1 MEKKEKVSEKEGMK
15 RFAREMVSALGMA
28 FIFIVYII
36 QAFKIPT
43 GSMENSLL
51 VGDFLL
57 GLKFVYGAPVVPFSY
72 TNFPGLTS
80 PKPGDVVI
88 FEYPGNENKD
98 YIKRCVAGPGQT
110 IEIKTKDILIDGKVL
125 NPPPNSKYV
134 QNGLLGPLQNYATLR
149 IPAKGDTIK
158 VGNLDDREFLFLR
171 NLIKQEYPKNRV
183 TKFISTLPIL
193 KNSFNPRPIN
203 DNIQIDLQLYI
214 DGKLSNDVK
223 IPLSVGS
230 KGQAGSLSFNE
241 INEMNLFDQ
250 FDVWFAFSQQLMEL
264 TEIIKRIYPEQE
276 IEIIK
281 GLELKGEKINE
292 YVVKDDNYFMIGDN
306 RDNSM
311 DSRFWGYVN
320 KNFVKAKAFILYFSL
335 DEKTPYA
342 LLPLKIRWNRI
353 GKLIRSWDGGL
364 DGKEITHGT
373 NKPYKVKK

>member
-1 MEKKEKVSEKEGMK
+1 MEKKDKISEKEGMK
-15 RFAREMVSALGMA
+15 RFAREMISALGMA

-110 IEIKTKDILIDGKVL
+110 IEIRTKDIIIDGKVL

-134 QNGLLGPLQNYATLR
+134 QNGQLGPLQNYKPLR

-158 VGNLDDREFLFLR
+158 INKLDDREFLFLR
-171 NLIKQEYPKNRV
+171 NLIKQEHPENRLP
-183 TKFISTLPIL
+183 KFISTLPIL

-203 DNIQIDLQLYI
+203 KNIKIDMQLYI
-214 DGKLSNDVK
+214 DGKLSNDIN
-223 IPLSVGS
+223 IPVTIG
-230 KGQAGSLSFNE
+230 GNNQAGSINISKL
-241 INEMNLFDQ
+241 NEMNAFDQ
-250 FDVWFAFSQQLMEL
+250 FDVWFTFSQEL
-264 TEIIKRIYPEQE
+264 TGLKNIIQKAYPESE
-276 IEIIK
+276 IEISK
-281 GLELKGEKINE
+281 GLILKGKRLTE
-292 YVVKDDNYFMIGDN
+292 YIVKEDNYFMIGDN

-320 KNFVKAKAFILYFSL
+320 NNFVKAKAFILYFSL
-335 DEKTPYA
+335 DSETPMA

-364 DGKEITHGT
+364 DGKEINHGT
-373 NKPYKVKK
+373 NKPYKVK

>member
-15 RFAREMVSALGMA
+15 RFAKEMISALGMA

-110 IEIKTKDILIDGKVL
+110 IEIKTKDIIIDGKIL
-125 NPPPNSKYV
+125 NPPTNSKYV
-134 QNGLLGPLQNYATLR
+134 QNGLLGPLQNYQPLR

-158 VGNLDDREFLFLR
+158 VATLDDREFLFLR
-171 NLIKQEYPKNRV
+171 NLIKQEHPKNRV
-183 TKFISTLPIL
+183 SKFVSTLPIL

-203 DNIQIDLQLYI
+203 ENIQIDLQLYI
-214 DGKLSNDVK
+214 DGELSNDIK
-223 IPLSVGS
+223 IPLTVGPR
-230 KGQAGSLSFNE
+230 GQSGSLNLNE

-250 FDVWFAFSQQLMEL
+250 FDVWFAFSQQLSEL
-264 TEIIKRIYPEQE
+264 KEIIKRIYPEQE
-276 IEIIK
+276 IEIVK
-281 GLELKGEKINE
+281 GLELKGKKISE
-292 YVVKDDNYFMIGDN
+292 YVVKEDNYFMIGDN

-364 DGKEITHGT
+364 DGKEIIHGT
-373 NKPYKVKK
+373 NKPYKVK